1 MNNNFLAMEK
11 SIHDFAQELYF
22 RNEAATDLV
31 EKDEQKDLLHFD
43 RSGVEEL
50 QEIADI
56 LKDFCQP
63 QVRAILEVSEDAKKT
78 DLDQNLLQN
87 QSHQL
92 LQNFSNLEKLVAYA
106 EKQADQKNKKLSKQ
120 WVELKENLAKMNIDQ
135 IEDIEKTTKVCH
147 K

>member
-11 SIHDFAQELYF
+11 NIHDFAQELYF

-50 QEIADI
+50 QEIAGI

-63 QVRAILEVSEDAKKT
+63 QVRAILEVSEDANKT
-78 DLDQNLLQN
+78 DLDQKLLQN

-92 LQNFSNLEKLVAYA
+92 LQNYA
-106 EKQADQKNKKLSKQ
+106 EKQAEQKNKKLSKQ
-120 WVELKENLAKMNIDQ
+120 WVELKENLAKMNINQ
-135 IEDIEKTTKVCH
+135 IEDIEKTTKSMS
-147 K
+147 

>member
-1 MNNNFLAMEK
+1 MEK

-31 EKDEQKDLLHFD
+31 EKDEQKDFLHFD

-63 QVRAILEVSEDAKKT
+63 QVRAILEVSEDANKT
-78 DLDQNLLQN
+78 DLDQKLLQN

-92 LQNFSNLEKLVAYA
+92 LQNYANLEKLVAYA
-106 EKQADQKNKKLSKQ
+106 EKQAEQKNKKLSKQ
-120 WVELKENLAKMNIDQ
+120 WVELKENLAKMNINQ
-135 IEDIEKTTKVCH
+135 IEDIEKTTKSMS
-147 K
+147 

>member
-11 SIHDFAQELYF
+11 TIHDFAQELYF

-50 QEIADI
+50 QEIAGI
-56 LKDFCQP
+56 LKDFCQT
-63 QVRAILEVSEDAKKT
+63 QVRAVLEVSEDANKT
-78 DLDQNLLQN
+78 DLDQKLLQN

-92 LQNFSNLEKLVAYA
+92 LQNYANLEKLVAYA
-106 EKQADQKNKKLSKQ
+106 KKQAEQKNKKLSKQ
-120 WVELKENLAKMNIDQ
+120 WVELKENLAKMNINQ
-135 IEDIEKTTKVCH
+135 IEDIEKTTKSMS
-147 K
+147 

>member
-11 SIHDFAQELYF
+11 TIHDFAQELYF

-50 QEIADI
+50 QEIAGI

-63 QVRAILEVSEDAKKT
+63 RVRAILEVSEDANKT
-78 DLDQNLLQN
+78 DLDQKLLQN

-92 LQNFSNLEKLVAYA
+92 LQNYANLEKLVAYA
-106 EKQADQKNKKLSKQ
+106 KKQAEQKNKKLSKQ
-120 WVELKENLAKMNIDQ
+120 WLELKENLAKMNINQ
-135 IEDIEKTTKVCH
+135 IEDIEKTTKSMS
-147 K
+147 

>member
-11 SIHDFAQELYF
+11 NIHDFAQELYF

-43 RSGVEEL
+43 RSDVEEL
-50 QEIADI
+50 QEIAGI

-63 QVRAILEVSEDAKKT
+63 QVRAILEVSEEAKKT
-78 DLDQNLLQN
+78 DLDQKLLQN

-106 EKQADQKNKKLSKQ
+106 KKQAEQKNKKLSKQ
-120 WVELKENLAKMNIDQ
+120 WVELKENLAKMNVNQ
-135 IEDIEKTTKVCH
+135 IEDIEKTTKSMS
-147 K
+147 

>member
-1 MNNNFLAMEK
+1 MEK
-11 SIHDFAQELYF
+11 NIHDFAQELYF

-50 QEIADI
+50 QEIAGI

-106 EKQADQKNKKLSKQ
+106 EKQADQKNKKLP
-120 WVELKENLAKMNIDQ
+120 VTLKISP
-135 IEDIEKTTKVCH
+135 
-147 K
+147 

>member
-11 SIHDFAQELYF
+11 NIHDFAQELYF

-78 DLDQNLLQN
+78 DLGQNLLRN

-92 LQNFSNLEKLVAYA
+92 LQNYANLEKLVAYA
-106 EKQADQKNKKLSKQ
+106 KKQAEQKNKKLSKQ
-120 WVELKENLAKMNIDQ
+120 WVELKENLAKMNVNQ
-135 IEDIEKTTKVCH
+135 IEDIEKTTKSMS
-147 K
+147 

>member
-1 MNNNFLAMEK
+1 MEK

-50 QEIADI
+50 QEIAGI

-63 QVRAILEVSEDAKKT
+63 QVRAILEVSEDANKT
-78 DLDQNLLQN
+78 DLDQKLLQN

-92 LQNFSNLEKLVAYA
+92 LQNYANLEVAYA
-106 EKQADQKNKKLSKQ
+106 EKQAEQKNKKLSKQ
-120 WVELKENLAKMNIDQ
+120 WVELKENLAKMNINQ
-135 IEDIEKTTKVCH
+135 IEDIEKTTKSMS
-147 K
+147 

>member
-1 MNNNFLAMEK
+1 MEK

>member
-11 SIHDFAQELYF
+11 TIHDFAQELYF

-50 QEIADI
+50 QEIAGI
-56 LKDFCQP
+56 LKDFCQT
-63 QVRAILEVSEDAKKT
+63 QVRAVLEVSEDANKT
-78 DLDQNLLQN
+78 DLDQKLLQN

-92 LQNFSNLEKLVAYA
+92 LQNYANLEKLVAYA
-106 EKQADQKNKKLSKQ
+106 KKQAEQKNKKLSKQ
-120 WVELKENLAKMNIDQ
+120 WLELKENLAKMNINQ
-135 IEDIEKTTKVCH
+135 IEDIEKTTKSMS
-147 K
+147 

>member
-63 QVRAILEVSEDAKKT
+63 QVRAILEVSEDANKT
-78 DLDQNLLQN
+78 DLDQKLLQN

-92 LQNFSNLEKLVAYA
+92 LQNYANLEKLVAYA
-106 EKQADQKNKKLSKQ
+106 EKQAEQKNKKLSKQ
-120 WVELKENLAKMNIDQ
+120 WVELKENLAKMNINQ
-135 IEDIEKTTKVCH
+135 IEDIEKTTKSMS
-147 K
+147 

>member
-11 SIHDFAQELYF
+11 TIHDFAQELYF

-50 QEIADI
+50 QEIAGI
-56 LKDFCQP
+56 LKDFCQT
-63 QVRAILEVSEDAKKT
+63 QVRAVLEVSEDANKT
-78 DLDQNLLQN
+78 DLDQKLLQN

-92 LQNFSNLEKLVAYA
+92 LQNYANLEKLVAYA
-106 EKQADQKNKKLSKQ
+106 EKQAEQKNKKLSKQ
-120 WVELKENLAKMNIDQ
+120 WVELKENLAKMNINQ
-135 IEDIEKTTKVCH
+135 IEDIEKTTKSMS
-147 K
+147 

>member
-1 MNNNFLAMEK
+1 MEK
-11 SIHDFAQELYF
+11 TIHDFAQELYF

-50 QEIADI
+50 QEIACI

-63 QVRAILEVSEDAKKT
+63 QVRSILEVSEDANKT
-78 DLDQNLLQN
+78 DLDQKLLQN

-92 LQNFSNLEKLVAYA
+92 LQNYANLEKLVAYA
-106 EKQADQKNKKLSKQ
+106 KKQAEQKNKKLSKQ
-120 WVELKENLAKMNIDQ
+120 WVELKENLAKMNINQ
-135 IEDIEKTTKVCH
+135 IEDIEKTTKSMS
-147 K
+147 

>member
-11 SIHDFAQELYF
+11 NIHDFAQELYF

-50 QEIADI
+50 QEIAAI

-63 QVRAILEVSEDAKKT
+63 QVRAILEVSEEAKKT
-78 DLDQNLLQN
+78 DLDQKLLQN

-92 LQNFSNLEKLVAYA
+92 LQNYANLEKLVAYA
-106 EKQADQKNKKLSKQ
+106 EKQAEQKNKKLSKQ
-120 WVELKENLAKMNIDQ
+120 WVELKENLAKMNVNP
-135 IEDIEKTTKVCH
+135 IEDIEKTTKSMS
-147 K
+147 

>member
-1 MNNNFLAMEK
+1 MEK

-120 WVELKENLAKMNIDQ
+120 WVELKENLAKMNINQ

>member
-11 SIHDFAQELYF
+11 TIHDFAQELYF

-50 QEIADI
+50 QEITGI
-56 LKDFCQP
+56 LKNFCQP
-63 QVRAILEVSEDAKKT
+63 QVRAILEVSEDANKT
-78 DLDQNLLQN
+78 DLDQKLLQN

-92 LQNFSNLEKLVAYA
+92 LQNYANLEKLVAYA
-106 EKQADQKNKKLSKQ
+106 KKQAEQKNKKLSKQ
-120 WVELKENLAKMNIDQ
+120 WLELKENLAKMNINQ
-135 IEDIEKTTKVCH
+135 IEDIEKTTKSMS
-147 K
+147 